1 MMRTDLKFAILIIA
15 ATVMFNVVVFGR
27 AADKIQYQLKLEP
40 NEIYYFQTVTDQQIS
55 QKIEGRDQ
63 NVKNS
68 ITYGFDFKVDE
79 IESGGNFWLNCKYRL
94 IKFSLQD
101 PRGKDQYDSTQRHK
115 PVSVAAAGFAAMV
128 DEDFYA
134 NVTPQGRFERIN
146 GLATVRRY
154 MASKIPDIAQKKQI
168 VAGLK
173 NQINEDSMRAFFED
187 YLAIYPDK
195 PVGKGDSWT
204 RTEAN
209 PKDAPGIYKKTW
221 TLKQR
226 RDGKAIIDYSAV
238 IEPNPDA
245 KRFGRRRIITM
256 QQLSGRESGQLEI
269 DETTGLIVS
278 SKITSEITSETKVL
292 KGAELLQQP
301 PQSAKVQAT
310 IIYEMVK
317 GGYDQLNKKQA
328 ASDPK

>member
-1 MMRTDLKFAILIIA
+1 MRMNFKFTILSM
-15 ATVMFNVVVFGR
+15 TVISLFGAVVFGR

-40 NEIYYFQTVTDQQIS
+40 NEMYYFQTVTDQQIS
-55 QKIEGRDQ
+55 QKIKGQEQ
-63 NVKNS
+63 SIKNS

-79 IESGGNFWLNCKYRL
+79 IESGGNIWLNCKYRL

-101 PRGKDQYDSTQRHK
+101 HQGKDQYDSTQRHK
-115 PVSVAAAGFAAMV
+115 PVPLPAAGLAAMV

-146 GLATVRRY
+146 GLATARRY

-173 NQINEDSMRAFFED
+173 NRINEDSMRAFFED
-187 YLAIYPDK
+187 HLAIYPDK
-195 PVGKGDSWT
+195 PVGPGDSWT

-238 IEPNPDA
+238 IKPNPDA
-245 KRFGRRRIITM
+245 KRFGRRRITTI

-278 SKITSEITSETKVL
+278 SKITSEVTSEIKVL
-292 KGAELLQQP
+292 KGAQLLQQP

-310 IIYEMVK
+310 ITCEMVK
-317 GGYDQLNKKQA
+317 GGYDQLNKQQA
-328 ASDPK
+328 ASDLK

>member
-1 MMRTDLKFAILIIA
+1 MMRIDLKFAILIIA
-15 ATVMFNVVVFGR
+15 ATAMFNVVVFGQ

-40 NEIYYFQTVTDQQIS
+40 NEIYYFQIVTDRQIT
-55 QKIEGRDQ
+55 QKIKGQYR
-63 NVKNS
+63 NIKNS
-68 ITYGFDFKVDE
+68 LTYGFDFKVDE
-79 IESGGNFWLNCKYRL
+79 IESGGDIWLNCKYRL
-94 IKFSLQD
+94 VKFSYQD
-101 PRGKDQYDSTQRHK
+101 PKGKDQYDSTQRHK
-115 PVSVAAAGFAAMV
+115 PVPLSAAGFATMV
-128 DEDFYA
+128 DEDFYV
-134 NVTPQGRFERIN
+134 NVTPQGRFKRIN
-146 GLATVRRY
+146 GLATVWRY

-187 YLAIYPDK
+187 KLAIYPDR
-195 PVGKGDSWT
+195 PVGPGDSWT

-209 PKDAPGIYKKTW
+209 PKDGPGIYEKKW

-238 IEPNPDA
+238 IKPNPDA
-245 KRFGRRRIITM
+245 KRFSRYRITTI

-269 DETTGLIVS
+269 DETTGLILS
-278 SKITSEITSETKVL
+278 SKITSEVTSETKVL
-292 KGAELLQQP
+292 KGAELLKQQP
-301 PQSAKVQAT
+301 QPAKVQAT
-310 IIYEMVK
+310 IICEMVK